1 LEYFTQDFKIK
12 FDFDNFLNKMMLENM
27 YQKNYMRFNYV
38 ARFKN
43 LIKNIGAKIEELNM
57 DIN

>member
-1 LEYFTQDFKIK
+1 
-12 FDFDNFLNKMMLENM
+12 MLENM